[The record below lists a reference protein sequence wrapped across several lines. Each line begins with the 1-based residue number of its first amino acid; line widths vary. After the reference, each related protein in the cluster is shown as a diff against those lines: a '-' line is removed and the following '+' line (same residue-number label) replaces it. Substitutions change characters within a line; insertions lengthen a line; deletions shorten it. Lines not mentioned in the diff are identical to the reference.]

1 MRKKKRRYCI
11 HCGRSVVKRDEDG
24 IPRDYCDA
32 CDVFFYDNPLPVV
45 STILQEDRRIL
56 LVRRKF
62 RPYKGMWCLPS
73 GFAEVDESIEDAAM
87 RELEEETGVK
97 GKIVSLV
104 DVDSC
109 SNYFY
114 GDLIFLTF
122 EAVQEGGGL
131 APGSDTVAVKYYPI
145 EKIPRLAFES
155 NMKAVRTFI
164 QNKSDYWAIVDSFSA
179 AVDKHD
185 GRKQKKNLLSDR
197 LVETI
202 RENAGII
209 VANWLHDVSMNRSTP
224 TYRSCEPDRLSRRAY
239 DVLWLFST
247 WAGEFYK
254 DGAQRR
260 VDIRGYFIGF
270 GKEKR
275 KEGFT
280 LHEVLSALS
289 LKRKHIWEF
298 ALSHGIS
305 KKPLDIY
312 MAFEF
317 DRRMMIF
324 FDRAT
329 FYVSMGYMEA

>member
-1 MRKKKRRYCI
+1 MRKKTRRYCI
-11 HCGRSVVKRDEDG
+11 HCGTSVAKRDEDG
-24 IPRDYCDA
+24 VLRDYCVD

-56 LVRRKF
+56 LVKRKF

-73 GFAEVDESIEDAAM
+73 GFAEIDESIEDAAM

-97 GKIVSLV
+97 GKIISLV

-114 GDLIFLTF
+114 GDLLFLTF
-122 EAVQEGGGL
+122 EAVQVDGGL

-145 EKIPRLAFES
+145 DRIPRLAFPS
-155 NMKAVRTFI
+155 NTKAVRTFI
-164 QNKSDYWAIVDSFSA
+164 ENKSDYWAIIDSFSA
-179 AVDKHD
+179 AVDKND
-185 GRKQKKNLLSDR
+185 GGKKKNLLSDR

-202 RENAGII
+202 RDNGEII
-209 VANWLHDVSMNRSTP
+209 IANWLNDVSMNRSTP
-224 TYRSCEPDRLSRRAY
+224 TYHSFDHEMLSRRAH
-239 DVLWLFST
+239 DVLMLFST
-247 WAGEFYK
+247 WAGEFYQ
-254 DGAQRR
+254 DGDQRR
-260 VDIRGYFIGF
+260 VGIRTYFVGF

-275 KEGFT
+275 REGFS
-280 LHEVLSALS
+280 LHEVLSAIS

-298 ALSHGIS
+298 ALSYGIT

-329 FYVSMGYMEA
+329 FYASMGYMEG

>member
-1 MRKKKRRYCI
+1 MKKKKRLYCVY
-11 HCGRSVVKRDEDG
+11 CGNTITRQDEDG
-24 IPRDYCDA
+24 ILRDYCGV

-45 STILQEDRRIL
+45 STILLEDRRIL
-56 LVRRKF
+56 LVKRKF
-62 RPYKGMWCLPS
+62 KPYKGMWCLPS

-97 GKIVSLV
+97 GKITSLV

-122 EAVQEGGGL
+122 EAVQIGGRL

-145 EKIPRLAFES
+145 EKMPRLAFDS
-155 NMKAVRTFI
+155 NAKAVRTFI
-164 QNKSDYWAIVDSFSA
+164 QNQSDYWAIVDSFSA
-179 AVDKHD
+179 AVDKNHVPS
-185 GRKQKKNLLSDR
+185 RKTNLLSDR
-197 LVETI
+197 LVDVI
-202 RENAGII
+202 RENEAVII
-209 VANWLHDVSMNRSTP
+209 NGWLNDVSMNRSTP
-224 TYRSCEPDRLSRRAY
+224 TYQLFDQEQLRHRAHGVLS
-239 DVLWLFST
+239 LFST
-247 WAGEFYK
+247 WAEEFYK
-254 DGAQRR
+254 DRGTRS
-260 VDIRGYFIGF
+260 VDIRSYFIGF

-275 KEGFT
+275 REGFT
-280 LHEVLSALS
+280 LHEMLSALS

-298 ALSHGIS
+298 ALSHGIA

-329 FYVSMGYMEA
+329 FYSTIGYMET

>member
-1 MRKKKRRYCI
+1 MKKKKRMYCV
-11 HCGRSVVKRDEDG
+11 HCGNAITRRDEDG
-24 IPRDYCDA
+24 ILRDYCGD

-45 STILQEDRRIL
+45 STILLSDRSIL
-56 LVRRKF
+56 LVKRKF

-73 GFAEVDESIEDAAM
+73 GFAEVDESIEDAAV
-87 RELEEETGVK
+87 RELEEETGLK
-97 GKIVSLV
+97 GKITSLV

-122 EAVQEGGGL
+122 EAVQIGGQL

-145 EKIPRLAFES
+145 GKIPRLAFDS
-155 NMKAVRTFI
+155 NAKAIRTFI

-179 AVDKHD
+179 AVDKNQIP
-185 GRKQKKNLLSDR
+185 RQKKNLLSDR
-197 LVETI
+197 IVDVI
-202 RENAGII
+202 RENEAII
-209 VANWLHDVSMNRSTP
+209 INGWLDDVLRNRSTP
-224 TYRSCEPDRLSRRAY
+224 TYQLFDRDKLWQRAHGVLS
-239 DVLWLFST
+239 LFSN
-247 WAGEFYK
+247 WAGEFHK
-254 DGAQRR
+254 DRAVRR
-260 VDIRGYFIGF
+260 VDIRNYFVGF
-270 GKEKR
+270 GKEKK

-280 LHEVLSALS
+280 LHEILSALS

-329 FYVSMGYMEA
+329 FYSTIGYMET